1 MKQAKDVQ
9 NFFYSQYFSDGLKI
23 TLGALVPAV
32 FFSLTKDI
40 PTAITVSLGAIVTS
54 IVDTPGPVR
63 DRRLGMGLLLISI
76 FFISLITK
84 LINHSQLAIL
94 AALMSLSFAMCM
106 IAVYGARA
114 ASFGTACMLIM
125 ILNID
130 DIKMTS
136 ESPVQHALLLTV
148 GAGWYTLLSL
158 AITRFRPFRQTQQEL
173 AELLHHIANFV
184 RLKASFYH
192 ERTDQDRN
200 FGKLIDEQVT
210 IHQNLD
216 NLRELFFTS
225 KRKVKDTTPIGRLL
239 MVIFNDAIDI
249 FEKTTATHY
258 DYNGVLKNFGQS
270 PALQSIRALII
281 KLGNEI
287 DNLSYYIYA
296 NRNPRRLYNLQQEL
310 KELLSTIEEEEI
322 NGKNTIIL
330 KKITINIRNLSD
342 RINSIYSYFESRDRH
357 VKPTSGERHELDQFE
372 TKSAFGFKL
381 LRDNITLKSGTFRHA
396 LRMVIVLSI
405 AYFLSIVIPFGHH
418 SYWILMTVLVI
429 LKPGFSLTKQ
439 RNYQRVSGTIIGGLA
454 GIIILLFIQDE
465 IARFVLLLLLMML
478 AYSFI
483 RLNYI
488 LGVMFLTPYLLIM
501 YSFLGVETIAVL
513 KERVIDTAVG
523 SSLAF
528 FSAYVIFPSWESEH
542 VQESMR
548 KMLISNYNYLAG
560 TLATI
565 SGSSEYL
572 GSYKAAR
579 QDLYVNM
586 ASITSTFQRMITEP
600 KSKQRNAKELNRFVI
615 FNHLLSSY
623 SVALV
628 NIVRSNEEL
637 VLSESQV
644 KTLRKAL
651 KQLALTIDQISSSSD
666 STSFKEYDWYLP
678 ARKDFPI
685 EQNAES
691 QLFDE
696 LCSFV
701 YKTSVDLNRVCE
713 QMDFVKGN
721 QNDR

>member
-1 MKQAKDVQ
+1 MTQAKDVQ

-32 FFSLTKDI
+32 LFSLIQDI
-40 PTAITVSLGAIVTS
+40 PTAITVSLGAIITS

-63 DRRLGMGLLLISI
+63 DRRMAMGLLLPFM
-76 FFISLITK
+76 FFISLLTK
-84 LINHSQLAIL
+84 LINQSDLAIVAVL
-94 AALMSLSFAMCM
+94 ISLSFSMCM

-114 ASFGTACMLIM
+114 ASFGTACMLVM

-130 DIKMTS
+130 DIRMTA
-136 ESPVQHALLLTV
+136 EIPVRHAFLLTV
-148 GAGWYTLLSL
+148 GAAWYTLLSL
-158 AITRFRPFRQTQQEL
+158 AITRFRPYRQTQQEL

-192 ERTDQDRN
+192 EQTNQEKN
-200 FGKLIDEQVT
+200 FGKLVDEQVT

-216 NLRELFFTS
+216 NLRELFFNS

-239 MVIFNDAIDI
+239 MVIFNDVIDI

-258 DYNGVLKNFGQS
+258 DYNAVLSNFGKS
-270 PALQSIRALII
+270 PALHSIRSLII
-281 KLGNEI
+281 KLGNEV

-296 NRNPRRLYNLQQEL
+296 NRNPRRLYNVQQDL
-310 KELLSTIEEEEI
+310 KNLLMQIDEEER

-330 KKITINIRNLSD
+330 KKIAINIRNLTE
-342 RINSIYSYFESRDRH
+342 RINSIYSYFESRDRI
-357 VKPTSGERHELDQFE
+357 VKQAPGKGHELDQFE

-381 LRDNITLKSGTFRHA
+381 LRNNLTLKSGTFRHA
-396 LRMVIVLSI
+396 LRMVIVLST

-454 GIIILLFIQDE
+454 GIMILLFVQDE
-465 IARFVLLLLLMML
+465 IARFTLLLVLMML

-501 YSFLGVETIAVL
+501 YSFLGVETLSVL
-513 KERVIDTAVG
+513 TERVIDTAVG
-523 SSLAF
+523 STLAF

-548 KMLISNYNYLAG
+548 KMLISNYNYLAS
-560 TLATI
+560 TLAHI
-565 SGSSEYL
+565 SGSEEDPGAYA
-572 GSYKAAR
+572 KAR

-586 ASITSTFQRMITEP
+586 ANITSTFQRMITEP

-628 NIVRSNEEL
+628 NIVRSNDKL
-637 VLSESQV
+637 VISEDQA

-651 KQLALTIDQISSSSD
+651 KQLALSISQISLPGD
-666 STSFKEYDWYLP
+666 PDDFREYDWRLT
-678 ARKDFPI
+678 AKSGLTE
-685 EQNAES
+685 EQNEDS
-691 QLFDE
+691 KLFDE

-701 YKTSVDLNRVCE
+701 YKTSVDLNKICE
-713 QMDFVKGN
+713 RFSSDLHPISS
-721 QNDR
+721 